1 MYVCLLN
8 KAFELYDSTTYF
20 AIFLISLQIFTIVME
35 TPDRVACYK
44 VYGVDKLSN
53 NLNLYK
59 KKSTCPKLTLY
70 PPTVENM
77 VAHIL
82 WWLAIILM
90 SKISF

>member
-1 MYVCLLN
+1 MYVCLFN
-8 KAFELYDSTTYF
+8 KAIELYHSTAYF
-20 AIFLISLQIFTIVME
+20 AIFLISLQIFVIE

-44 VYGVDKLSN
+44 VYGEDKLSN

-70 PPTVENM
+70 LPTVENM